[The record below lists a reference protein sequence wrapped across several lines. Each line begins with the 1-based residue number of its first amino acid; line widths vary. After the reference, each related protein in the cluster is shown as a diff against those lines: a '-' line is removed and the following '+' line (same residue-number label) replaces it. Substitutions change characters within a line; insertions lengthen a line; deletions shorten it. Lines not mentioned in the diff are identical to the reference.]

1 MELSQFYNLP
11 FTKSA
16 AEYVDS
22 SEVGLLDVIQNP
34 LMYGQV
40 LSRAESRLE
49 QALVGNIEKPDFAEG
64 EEGKMDVELLSY
76 PLARLLLSCTG
87 DKYAI
92 RRYALKEAKSST
104 ELLERKLSKMGREE
118 TSLFLSQLA
127 ADLGLELEPTRG
139 GGLFMPVPFYLRCAG
154 YIHEPEWKLVNR
166 HVSSGMVL
174 VPSGELE
181 KFVDVVTKRTRGKAR
196 VQDGGKAKE
205 QVQSYDAIIRLL
217 QEAIRAKVEEGMPIE
232 VQKGICKMLSV
243 HIGKIKQVLAEKRA
257 RFEQMN
263 VRGPE
268 GIYPP
273 CMREAMRLAREGM
286 NLPHSQRFA
295 LTSFLLTIGWSVEEV
310 VGLFAS
316 SPDFDEKLATYQI
329 EHIAGSTGT
338 TYTPPSCATMQ
349 TYGNCIGKDAG
360 CAGANHPL
368 TYYRWQLR
376 RMK

>member
-34 LMYGQV
+34 LVYGKV
-40 LSRAESRLE
+40 LSRAEGRLV
-49 QALVGNIEKPDFAEG
+49 QALGGDIEKPVFGEG
-64 EEGKMDVELLSY
+64 EEDKMDVELLSY
-76 PLARLLLSCTG
+76 PVARLLLSCTG

-104 ELLERKLSKMGREE
+104 EFLKSRLFEMGREE

-127 ADLGLELEPTRG
+127 ADLELKFEPEG
-139 GGLFMPVPFYLRCAG
+139 AGLFMPIHYYLRCAG

-166 HVSSGMVL
+166 QVSGGMVL
-174 VPSGELE
+174 VPRSELE
-181 KFVDVVTKRTRGKAR
+181 KFVAIMTREKGKPQNRGKM
-196 VQDGGKAKE
+196 KAE
-205 QVQSYDAIIRLL
+205 VNIYDTIIRLL
-217 QEAIRAKVEEGMPIE
+217 QEVIRAKVEEGMPIE
-232 VQKGICKMLSV
+232 VEKGICKMLSV
-243 HIGKIKQVLAEKRA
+243 HTGRIKQILAEKRA

-349 TYGNCIGKDAG
+349 TYGNCIGRDAN
-360 CAGANHPL
+360 CAGINHPL